1 MKHTK
6 KRDTV
11 KSRGKSKRYCR
22 KGHKNK
28 KKWLMYT
35 DPDYKGKHKIAKTYV
50 SILEELKVQR
60 TIQSEQADSDLKA

>member
-1 MKHTK
+1 
-6 KRDTV
+6 
-11 KSRGKSKRYCR
+11 
-22 KGHKNK
+22 
-28 KKWLMYT
+28 MYT